1 MDAPNLAQRSSDLL
15 ASSLHFWWVAFLRS
29 SKDFWWIC
37 QQKGKCNDERLVKI
51 WEDFGDLYQYRSF
64 PEWWIKKGT
73 KLFDSPQIE
82 MDLVKA
88 LTLGFELLLKKD
100 LKIQKPGMVCL
111 AIPMHLDPKSISDA
125 ILKLFTTA
133 RLRGAHFDLDAKY
146 QIIKSGNRKAYKS
159 IKPAYLT
166 NALNVCIDHST
177 EVDQINRWGTYQV
190 SKFLELCPQ
199 HHPKAGESIIKTKS
213 KQKAMRTK
221 SSQAYSMAAKLIA
234 NVEIGLFPSSKKVEV
249 RERWTTEQ
257 KRELDAAL
265 SAGRWQKANWFS
277 DEHAFMLP
285 SHIVDDI
292 YIENRLQQRCL
303 TLLTDIHDSHQSFF
317 NTSSKTVI

>member
-1 MDAPNLAQRSSDLL
+1 MDAPNLAQRSNDLL

-37 QQKGKCNDERLVKI
+37 QQKGKCMDERLVKI

-88 LTLGFELLLKKD
+88 LTSGLELLVKKD

-125 ILKLFTTA
+125 IFKLFTTA
-133 RLRGAHFDLDAKY
+133 RLRGAHFDQDAKY
-146 QIIKSGNRKAYKS
+146 QIMKSGNCKAYKS

-234 NVEIGLFPSSKKVEV
+234 NVEIGRFPSCSDVPMKA
-249 RERWTTEQ
+249 RWTPSQEADLQTAINTGQ
-257 KRELDAAL
+257 
-265 SAGRWQKANWFS
+265 WQKASWFES
-277 DEHAFMLP
+277 EHSFMLP
-285 SHIVDDI
+285 EQHVSEIWV
-292 YIENRLQQRCL
+292 EGVTQQRCL
-303 TLLTDIHDSHQSFF
+303 GLLKDMRNVSHA
-317 NTSSKTVI
+317 

>member
-1 MDAPNLAQRSSDLL
+1 LDAPNLAQRSNDLL

-37 QQKGKCNDERLVKI
+37 QQKGKCMDERLVKI

-64 PEWWIKKGT
+64 PEWWVKKGT

-177 EVDQINRWGTYQV
+177 ELDQINRWGTYQV

-234 NVEIGLFPSSKKVEV
+234 NVEIGRFPSCSDVPKKA
-249 RERWTTEQ
+249 RWTPSQEADLQTAINTGQ
-257 KRELDAAL
+257 
-265 SAGRWQKANWFS
+265 WQQASWFES
-277 DEHAFMLP
+277 EHSFMLP
-285 SHIVDDI
+285 EQHVGDFRV
-292 YIENRLQQRCL
+292 EGVTQQRCL
-303 TLLTDIHDSHQSFF
+303 GLLKDMRNVSHAL
-317 NTSSKTVI
+317 

>member
-1 MDAPNLAQRSSDLL
+1 MDTPNLTLRSNDLL

-29 SKDFWWIC
+29 SRDFWWIC
-37 QQKGKCNDERLVKI
+37 QQKGKCLDERLVKI
-51 WEDFGDLYQYRSF
+51 WEDFGDLYQYKTF

-88 LTLGFELLLKKD
+88 LTAGLELLLKTD
-100 LKIQKPGMVCL
+100 LKIQKPGMVCV
-111 AIPMHLDPKSISDA
+111 AIPMHLDPKTIREA
-125 ILKLFTTA
+125 IFKLFTTA
-133 RLRGAHFDLDAKY
+133 RLRGVHFDQDAKY

-177 EVDQINRWGTYQV
+177 DADQIKRWGTYQV

-199 HHPKAGESIIKTKS
+199 HHPKAGESIIKVKS

-221 SSQAYSMAAKLIA
+221 SSQAHSMAAKLIA
-234 NVEIGLFPSSKKVEV
+234 NVEIGRFPSCSDVPTKA
-249 RERWTTEQ
+249 RWTPSQEADMETAISLGQ
-257 KRELDAAL
+257 
-265 SAGRWQKANWFS
+265 WQKASWFES
-277 DEHAFMLP
+277 EHSFMLP
-285 SHIVDDI
+285 EHHVSDI
-292 YIENRLQQRCL
+292 SVEGITQQRCL
-303 TLLTDIHDSHQSFF
+303 GLLSDMRNVSHAC
-317 NTSSKTVI
+317 